1 MADITAAM
9 VKELRELTGLG
20 MMECKKALEEAGG
33 DMKKAE
39 ELLRIKSGAKAS
51 KAASRVAADGAI
63 GTFMDGKTAALV
75 EVNAETDFVAKNPD
89 FVGFTRAVAELVAR
103 QNPADVATLS
113 GLKLDGNAALDGLSV
128 EEARQK
134 LVQKIGENI
143 AVRRFE
149 RIEAAGKLQPYVH
162 PGSKIGVIVDLE
174 GDAEVA
180 KDVAMHIAFAK
191 PKYMTRD
198 QFPADAIA
206 AEKKILEARAAESG
220 KPPEIVAKMVE
231 GGINK
236 FLAENTL
243 MGQPFVKDDKQT
255 VEKMLASRKSKLH
268 GYRFLVV
275 GEGIEK
281 KANDFAAEVAAM
293 TKNAA

>member
-1 MADITAAM
+1 M

-51 KAASRVAADGAI
+51 KAAGRVAADGAI
-63 GTFMDGKTAALV
+63 GSYLSPEGRNGALV

-89 FVGFTRAVAELVAR
+89 FIAFTQAVAKLVAEKS
-103 QNPADVATLS
+103 PADVAALAN
-113 GLKLDGNAALDGLSV
+113 LAIDGETV
-128 EEARQK
+128 EATRQK

-149 RIEAAGKLQPYVH
+149 RLEAAGRLLEYVH
-162 PGSKIGVIVDLE
+162 PGSKVAVIVDYE

-180 KDVAMHIAFAK
+180 KDLTHHIAFAR
-191 PKYMTRD
+191 PRYMTKAE
-198 QFPADAIA
+198 FPADAIA
-206 AEKKILEARAAESG
+206 AERKILEARAAESG
-220 KPPEIVAKMVE
+220 KPPEIVTKMVE

-243 MGQPFVKDDKQT
+243 MGQAFVKDDKLT
-255 VEKMLASRKSKLH
+255 VEKMLAAKKTKLFA
-268 GYRFLVV
+268 YKVLVV

-281 KANDFAAEVAAM
+281 KQSDFAAEVAAM

>member
-1 MADITAAM
+1 MAEITAGM

-33 DMKKAE
+33 DIKKAE

-51 KAASRVAADGAI
+51 KAAGRVAADGAV
-63 GTFMDGKTAALV
+63 GTWLSPDGKLGALV

-89 FVGFTRAVAELVAR
+89 FTQFTAALAELVAKH
-103 QNPADVATLS
+103 NPADVAALANLS
-113 GLKLDGNAALDGLSV
+113 LGSETV
-128 EEARQK
+128 ESARQK

-149 RIEAAGKLQPYVH
+149 RIEAKGKLQPYVH
-162 PGSKIGVIVDLE
+162 PGSKIGVMVDLE

-220 KPPEIVAKMVE
+220 KPPEIAARMVE

-255 VEKMLASRKSKLH
+255 VEKMLGARKSKLH

-281 KANDFAAEVAAM
+281 KQSDFAAEVAAM

>member
-1 MADITAAM
+1 MAEITAGM

-51 KAASRVAADGAI
+51 KAASRVASEGSI
-63 GTFMDGKTAALV
+63 GTFVSADGRTGAMV
-75 EVNAETDFVAKNPD
+75 EVNSETDFVAKNPE
-89 FVGFTRAVAELVAR
+89 FAAFARQLAELVATR
-103 QNPADVATLS
+103 KPADVAALS
-113 GLKLDGNAALDGLSV
+113 ELKIGADTV
-128 EEARQK
+128 EATRQK

-143 AVRRFE
+143 TVRRFE
-149 RIEAAGKLQPYVH
+149 RVEAKGKLLDYVH
-162 PGSKIGVIVDLE
+162 PGSKVAVIVDYE

-180 KDVAMHIAFAK
+180 KDLTHHIAFAK
-191 PKYMTRD
+191 PKYMTKAEY
-198 QFPADAIA
+198 PADAVA
-206 AEKKILEARAAESG
+206 SERKILEARAAESG

-255 VEKMLASRKSKLH
+255 VEKMLKAQNTKLV
-268 GYRFLVV
+268 GYRLVVV

-281 KANDFAAEVAAM
+281 KVNDFAAEVAAM